1 MSVAYYTIREPSPS
15 AISHPIHVRVTR
27 EKQKATIHRVVA
39 RNTSGATG
47 YVEVWI
53 ISSWGDILV
62 ARQTSLSARTPIIVD
77 TPIPVSE
84 NTYVNV
90 TFVSIAADDVLEVY
104 VIADV
109 EDA

>member
-1 MSVAYYTIREPSPS
+1 MAVAYYTIREPSLS
-15 AISHPIHVRVTR
+15 TISHALQVRVTR

-39 RNTSGATG
+39 RNISGATG

-62 ARQTSLSARTPIIVD
+62 ARQTTLSAGTPIVVD
-77 TPIPVSE
+77 EPVPISE
-84 NTYVNV
+84 NTRVNV
-90 TFVSIAADDVLEVY
+90 MFVSLAAGDVLEVY